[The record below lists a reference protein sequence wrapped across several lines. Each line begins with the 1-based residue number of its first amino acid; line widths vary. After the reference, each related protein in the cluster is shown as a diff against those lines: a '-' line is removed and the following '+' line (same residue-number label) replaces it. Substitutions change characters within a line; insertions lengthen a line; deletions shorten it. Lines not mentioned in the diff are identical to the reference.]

1 MKSKEPAEEEEDDDE
16 EDDVVLSGPVAFE
29 WHTLAA

>member
-29 WHTLAA
+29 WHTLPA